1 MTEPIKQRVE
11 ARAREILAKAKGR
24 PGAAM
29 TSRQATLLAESQL
42 RHEDA
47 LAAEYERGKEYGLRE
62 ARRIAQLMSD
72 NLEEDN
78 PALDHVI
85 AVIDARLSAK
95 EGLK

>member
-47 LAAEYERGKEYGLRE
+47 LAAEYERGKEDGLRE
-62 ARRIAQLMSD
+62 AREIALQYGFTAPVVRD
-72 NLEEDN
+72 
-78 PALDHVI
+78 
-85 AVIDARLSAK
+85 IDAHLSAIPDAT
-95 EGLK
+95 